1 MKALV
6 VSGLTFLYSKEE
18 KTCVLTETG
27 SSVKFSSGYSFYLRD
42 DKDKYQRSCFY
53 KMLRKEEQ
61 YYREAKRKCQ
71 QLGGYVLEIN
81 SKEENDFVKELFKGV
96 SVWLGAVQIREN
108 NNTFRWERGGEM
120 TFTDWASDYPIIASS
135 LYNYCAILTLGGWKN
150 MYCSFNPFYVV
161 CEFDRC
167 NY

>member
-1 MKALV
+1 M
-6 VSGLTFLYSKEE
+6 FP
-18 KTCVLTETG
+18 
-27 SSVKFSSGYSFYLRD
+27 
-42 DKDKYQRSCFY
+42 
-53 KMLRKEEQ
+53 
-61 YYREAKRKCQ
+61 
-71 QLGGYVLEIN
+71 
-81 SKEENDFVKELFKGV
+81 GV

-167 NY
+167 NYLVTTFYF